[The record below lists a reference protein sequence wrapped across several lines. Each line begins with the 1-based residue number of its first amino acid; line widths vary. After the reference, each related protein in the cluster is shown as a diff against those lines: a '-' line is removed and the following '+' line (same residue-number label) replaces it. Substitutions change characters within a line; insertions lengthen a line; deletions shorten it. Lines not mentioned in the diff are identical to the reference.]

1 MHIQLSLN
9 QFFISMYDMSKIFT
23 TDLNDLNGPN
33 NNTSTRYYIDM
44 IDIDDIDVLDVLD
57 VLHVNG
63 DIETATENITNN
75 ITDKNNNNN
84 KPSFQDQDDDND
96 NDVMDLPHW
105 YDSPHKN
112 WQDKKTKW
120 NELISQIPPGC
131 AESNSDLSDSHSE
144 HSQPN
149 KKYKKLSFRQV
160 EHSLDK
166 FFTANQ
172 RFSSSLDI
180 LASYIKGQKIIYM
193 ESKRY
198 CDVKLHMLMMPAI
211 FLSTSATIL
220 SSIVEPYSWGYML
233 ISSVNGII
241 AFLLTLVTFFKLDAA
256 AEAHKISAHQYD
268 KLQSTIE
275 FTSGNVLLFRQCDSL
290 EHVKVNDLQTEL
302 SAKMKDIENK
312 ISEIKE
318 TNQFLVPDR
327 IRVLYPV
334 LYNTNIFSIIKKI
347 DDCRRKTIN
356 SLKEVKN
363 EIRYL
368 HSETVFCEEHSQ
380 SPRVVAAQLLF
391 DEKKRLVREIL
402 QLKSA
407 FSIIDQMFNVEVL
420 NAESV
425 QTWPFTICF
434 RPPKQINPLELNM
447 FVRKL
452 MDPFHDDF
460 TI

>member
-1 MHIQLSLN
+1 
-9 QFFISMYDMSKIFT
+9 MYDMSKVFT
-23 TDLNDLNGPN
+23 KTDLNDFNGPN
-33 NNTSTRYYIDM
+33 KNSATSYNIDM
-44 IDIDDIDVLDVLD
+44 TDIDDIDDIDVLDVP
-57 VLHVNG
+57 VPVHVHVNNG
-63 DIETATENITNN
+63 DIETATGNITNN
-75 ITDKNNNNN
+75 RTDKNKNKNNN
-84 KPSFQDQDDDND
+84 PPFQDEDE
-96 NDVMDLPHW
+96 DVMDLPHW
-105 YDSPHKN
+105 YDAPHNN
-112 WQDKKTKW
+112 WQDKTKTTKW

-211 FLSTSATIL
+211 FLSTAATIL

-460 TI
+460 TTF